1 MTQLKLNFFYCP
13 GVASYYMGYLGYIYS
28 GCRNIFNFVCFANI
42 YAIYRCN
49 ICIYTFFRDAIL
61 LFNIK
66 YKKVWN
72 I

>member
-42 YAIYRCN
+42 YAIRRF
-49 ICIYTFFRDAIL
+49 IDATFAFIHFL
-61 LFNIK
+61 EMQFF
-66 YKKVWN
+66 YST
-72 I
+72 